1 MDGSP
6 AAAPATAKNPEM
18 PGASPFVY
26 DFHLNL
32 PVGLAGS
39 VRGVIPPGLTAFGGI
54 LSNNL
59 CSAQTATLA
68 VEEFTP
74 PERTAMMAASP
85 ELSALARVQDR
96 EDLVAIRRAME
107 AVEVVSYHWNTTTD
121 TLRWSANAVD
131 VLGCDPAAIASGRG
145 FANLLDP
152 DNITSRF
159 DTIMRGQ
166 ARDTGNGVSY
176 QIEYLFRP
184 EGKQGGLAVWL
195 EDHGK
200 WFAGPD
206 GRPIEAYGTV
216 RRIDDRHKRDQHLS
230 FIGNCD
236 PLTGMMNRGRMAEA
250 LGETITVAARE
261 QSSCAFLIAA
271 INNLPVVNEAY
282 GFEIAD
288 EVIVAMGRRLRQVV
302 RTGDAIARYSGSKF
316 GIILNTCSDEDL
328 EVAVERF
335 LSVARD
341 SVIETQKG
349 PVWAMLSVGAIN
361 LPQYA
366 SDANTAMARAE
377 EALAEALRLPSDG
390 CVIYRPSEKR
400 STMRALN
407 ARCATEIV
415 QCLKADRFKLA
426 YQPIV
431 SATTGKVLM
440 HEALLRMADDQ
451 GEMIAA
457 AHLVPVAEKLGLVRL
472 IDRAV
477 VQMTIADLYRYPAT
491 SLSINVS
498 GTTATDPRWFNQ
510 ITDIIA
516 ANASVSS
523 RLTVEITETVALS
536 DIATT
541 RRFVETLRNIGCSV
555 AIDDFGAGFTSFRN
569 IRDLPVNI
577 LKLDGSFCSDLNQ
590 NLENQYFLHALVE
603 LAQKC
608 NLKTIAEWVERPED
622 AEMLRGWG
630 VDFFQGNLFGPASM
644 APPEK
649 TEEALT
655 FDLVPNSAGAA
666 GLDDGLDEAP
676 EGAVAVAKVNAVP
689 EYHAAPNLPA
699 FNVAHAPEPQR
710 FELQFDAAAVN
721 VAAEDDIIVPEPAA
735 PAARFKPDVSAPAVA
750 AEPAPVAVEETPA
763 PAAIEPPPAP
773 VATAEPEF
781 PAADEELP
789 QLLREA
795 LDALDACFRPKA
807 A

>member
-1 MDGSP
+1 MTNAAFSALTATTAEP
-6 AAAPATAKNPEM
+6 AGMT
-18 PGASPFVY
+18 
-26 DFHLNL
+26 
-32 PVGLAGS
+32 
-39 VRGVIPPGLTAFGGI
+39 PPGT
-54 LSNNL
+54 
-59 CSAQTATLA
+59 AQTP
-68 VEEFTP
+68 P
-74 PERTAMMAASP
+74 PELA
-85 ELSALARVQDR
+85 ALARLREV
-96 EDLVAIRRAME
+96 EDLETMRRALE
-107 AVEVVSYHWNTTTD
+107 AVEAVTYHWNITTD
-121 TLRWSANAVD
+121 TLTWSANAAD
-131 VLGCDPAAIASGRG
+131 ILGCNPATIGSGRG

-152 DNITSRF
+152 DNITSRY
-159 DTIMRGQ
+159 DSVMRTQ
-166 ARDTGNGVSY
+166 ARDAGNGVPY

-184 EGKQGGLAVWL
+184 EGRHGGQALWL

-206 GRPIEAYGTV
+206 GRPIEAVGAV

-261 QSSCAFLIAA
+261 LTSCALLIAA

-282 GFEIAD
+282 GFEVAD

-316 GIILNTCSDEDL
+316 GIILNSCSDEDL

-349 PVWAMLSVGAIN
+349 PVWAMLSVGAIS

-390 CVIYRPSEKR
+390 CAVYRPSEKR
-400 STMRALN
+400 STTRALN

-415 QCLKADRFKLA
+415 QCLKTDRFKLA

-431 SATTGKVLM
+431 CAASGETLM
-440 HEALLRMADDQ
+440 YEALLRMADDH
-451 GEMIAA
+451 GELIAA

-477 VQMTIADLYRYPAT
+477 VQMTIADLYRYPNTA
-491 SLSINVS
+491 LSINVS
-498 GTTATDPRWFNQ
+498 GTTATDPRWFTQ
-510 ITDIIA
+510 ITDIIT
-516 ANASVSS
+516 ANPAVAS

-536 DIATT
+536 DIDTT

-577 LKLDGSFCSDLNQ
+577 LKLDGSFCSDLSQ

-608 NLKTIAEWVERPED
+608 KLKTIAEWVEKPAD
-622 AEMLRGWG
+622 AELLRAWG
-630 VDFFQGNLFGPASM
+630 VDYFQGNLYGAAAM
-644 APPEK
+644 TPPE
-649 TEEALT
+649 TTSGSLA
-655 FDLVPNSAGAA
+655 FDLSETTTG
-666 GLDDGLDEAP
+666 
-676 EGAVAVAKVNAVP
+676 
-689 EYHAAPNLPA
+689 
-699 FNVAHAPEPQR
+699 F
-710 FELQFDAAAVN
+710 
-721 VAAEDDIIVPEPAA
+721 AA
-735 PAARFKPDVSAPAVA
+735 PAAPDAAAMMAEPPTHSAPPDAHAGSAGQPFALQLDDEAEGPVPLLHTPAEEAEIPVLAVAPEADVAMVAEAPALVAPDEPASPDAAAEAPAPEAPDAPSPLDPAAEAPCTERLVDDLADEAPAV
-750 AEPAPVAVEETPA
+750 EPADRTGRLDASTEDS
-763 PAAIEPPPAP
+763 
-773 VATAEPEF
+773 AEG
-781 PAADEELP
+781 DLSR
-789 QLLREA
+789 LLQEA
-795 LDALDACFRPKA
+795 LDALDACFHSHGPDA
-807 A
+807 EPTP

>member
-1 MDGSP
+1 VSNAVSSAQSAPEADGDHTVIG
-6 AAAPATAKNPEM
+6 AAPASDH
-18 PGASPFVY
+18 AS
-26 DFHLNL
+26 
-32 PVGLAGS
+32 
-39 VRGVIPPGLTAFGGI
+39 
-54 LSNNL
+54 
-59 CSAQTATLA
+59 
-68 VEEFTP
+68 
-74 PERTAMMAASP
+74 
-85 ELSALARVQDR
+85 LARLQ
-96 EDLVAIRRAME
+96 EIHELETIRRALE
-107 AVEVVSYHWNTTTD
+107 AVEAVTYRWTIATD
-121 TLRWSANAVD
+121 SLEWSANAAD
-131 VLGCDPAAIASGRG
+131 VLGCNPALIATGQG

-152 DNITSRF
+152 DNITSRY
-159 DTIMRGQ
+159 DSVMHTQ
-166 ARDTGNGVSY
+166 SRDSGNGVSY

-184 EGKQGGLAVWL
+184 EGRQGGQAIWL
-195 EDHGK
+195 EDHGQ
-200 WFAGPD
+200 WFAGAD
-206 GRPIEAYGTV
+206 GRPVEAIGAV

-316 GIILNTCSDEDL
+316 GVILNSCSDEDL

-341 SVIETQKG
+341 SVIETQRG
-349 PVWAMLSVGAIN
+349 PVWAMLSVGAIS
-361 LPQYA
+361 LPHYA

-400 STMRALN
+400 STTRALN

-415 QCLKADRFKLA
+415 QCLKTDRFKLA

-431 SATTGKVLM
+431 CANTGHILM
-440 HEALLRMADDQ
+440 HEALLRMADEN
-451 GEMIAA
+451 GELIAA

-472 IDRAV
+472 IDRSV
-477 VQMTIADLYRYPAT
+477 VQMTIADLYRYPNT

-498 GTTATDPRWFNQ
+498 GTTATDPRWFTQ
-510 ITDIIA
+510 LTEIIA
-516 ANASVSS
+516 ANAAVSN
-523 RLTVEITETVALS
+523 RLTVEITETVALN

-577 LKLDGSFCSDLNQ
+577 LKLDGSFCSDLNN

-608 NLKTIAEWVERPED
+608 QLKTIAEWVERQPD
-622 AEMLRGWG
+622 ADLLKSWG
-630 VDFFQGNLFGPASM
+630 VDYFQGNLFGA
-644 APPEK
+644 ATLTPPEAPGPSLVFDIA
-649 TEEALT
+649 TATPETRVESPPVPAL
-655 FDLVPNSAGAA
+655 FMPVVPDAAA
-666 GLDDGLDEAP
+666 GEAP
-676 EGAVAVAKVNAVP
+676 SSPDV
-689 EYHAAPNLPA
+689 PA
-699 FNVAHAPEPQR
+699 FTVAHAPTP
-710 FELQFDAAAVN
+710 ELFALRVDQ
-721 VAAEDDIIVPEPAA
+721 DDRPP
-735 PAARFKPDVSAPAVA
+735 PDLMA
-750 AEPAPVAVEETPA
+750 
-763 PAAIEPPPAP
+763 PPPAP
-773 VATAEPEF
+773 MAPALDANTLT
-781 PAADEELP
+781 AADEDATGADELP
-789 QLLREA
+789 DLLRQA
-795 LDALDACFRPKA
+795 LDALDACFHPQA
-807 A
+807 